1 MENQIFELKPVG
13 WFGKK
18 RVGPDYMIDVEK
30 RVKRIENA
38 LKRKRTGHKQ
48 LNIFAAKLTKGKL

>member
-1 MENQIFELKPVG
+1 MESQIFKLKPIG

-30 RVKRIENA
+30 RVKRIEDA
-38 LKRKRTGHKQ
+38 LKRKRTDHKQ
-48 LNIFAAKLTKGKL
+48 ISLPVIK